1 MVGYVVIVR
10 KRAGHMYENAWKR
23 MNGPGHDQHIFIL
36 GCICCFHMYTHY
48 RLSYMYC
55 GCTVPSFV
63 YKQRSVWPISHYHVR
78 NKIAKIIFTAIWINW
93 IVRILISQVIVNINS
108 MIPEHKMILLELAL
122 QWEIHFSNPLY
133 STQIIKVFA

>member
-1 MVGYVVIVR
+1 MVGHVVIVR

-63 YKQRSVWPISHYHVR
+63 YKRHSVWPIFHYPVR
-78 NKIAKIIFTAIWINW
+78 NRTSKIIFTAICINW
-93 IVRILISQVIVNINS
+93 VVLSKIHS
-108 MIPEHKMILLELAL
+108 MIPKPQIIRLKLAL
-122 QWEIHFSNPLY
+122 QWEIYFSNPLY
-133 STQIIKVFA
+133 LTQILTMFA

>member
-1 MVGYVVIVR
+1 MVGHVVIVR

-78 NKIAKIIFTAIWINW
+78 NKIAKIIFTA
-93 IVRILISQVIVNINS
+93 SQVIVNINS
-108 MIPEHKMILLELAL
+108 MIPKPKMILLELAL